1 MIVSDSAAF
10 MRNETLFE
18 NPKPDKTKKKSL
30 KKQKRKT
37 KSSQKTM
44 DIIFQNLI

>member
-10 MRNETLFE
+10 MRNETLFV
-18 NPKPDKTKKKSL
+18 NPKPDKTKKKKSL

-37 KSSQKTM
+37 KSSQKKM
-44 DIIFQNLI
+44 DIIF

>member
-18 NPKPDKTKKKSL
+18 NPKPDKTKKKEFEET
-30 KKQKRKT
+30 KT
-37 KSSQKTM
+37 
-44 DIIFQNLI
+44 